1 MIFNRFNVGPRRP
14 LVLLL
19 LCTLGA
25 ASAYAGGA
33 VSLASVSTSGAGGN
47 GGSAGARLSAGGR
60 FLVFSS
66 DAGDLVA
73 NDTNGRTD
81 VFVRDLLLGATRMVS
96 VSRTGSGG
104 GDGDSYGAVISAD
117 GRYVVFTSF
126 AGNLVA
132 DDANSLPDLF
142 VRDLAAGT
150 TRLVSV
156 NRAGTGG
163 GNGPTLSGVD
173 PVVTPD
179 GRFVAFYSAAG
190 DLAANDTNNAT
201 DLFLRDT
208 AAGTTSI
215 VSVNTA
221 GRAAGIGL
229 LAAPAVSADG
239 RFVAFQSEAGDL
251 VANDPQRA
259 GGNQDAD
266 VFVRDVAAGTTSLVS
281 LNRAGTASGNA
292 PSRFPA
298 MSADGRFVVFESYAT
313 DLAAN
318 DSNLYRDVYVR
329 DRAAG
334 VTVLAS
340 VNRAGATGGNPSN
353 TVGAPAI
360 SADGRYV
367 AFASAA
373 SDLVTGD
380 ANGRTDVFLRDLEA
394 RTTTLVSRNSTGT
407 SGGNDDSQNP
417 VVSADGR
424 FVAFQSLA
432 TDLTGAG
439 DSNGRP
445 DVFVRDVQRG
455 VTALA
460 SSNAAGTASANDGSA
475 AAALSADGQVVAFQ
489 SAATDLVA
497 GDANRLTD
505 VFVYPGAFPA
515 APKLI
520 TEGGTGRAVALDS
533 VTFARDPFPV
543 MTNHNFSPDRRT
555 RVTLFATRLE
565 VAPGEKASVVT
576 AQAEDAQRRIYP
588 LTVEH
593 VGAVPNLHWVTQVV
607 VKLPAE
613 LEGAGDVRVSLTLR
627 GAASNKAVIKIKPSE
642 IG

>member
-1 MIFNRFNVGPRRP
+1 MNLNGFNVSPRWP
-14 LVLLL
+14 LLLLL

-25 ASAYAGGA
+25 ASATAAGT
-33 VSLASVSTSGAGGN
+33 VSLASVNTTGAGGN
-47 GGSAGARLSAGGR
+47 GGSVGARLSAGGR

-66 DAGDLVA
+66 EAGDLVA
-73 NDTNGRTD
+73 NDTNGRSD
-81 VFVRDLLLGATRMVS
+81 VFVRDLLVGVTRLVS
-96 VSRTGSGG
+96 VNRAGSGG
-104 GDGDSYGAVISAD
+104 GNGDSYGAVVSAD

-126 AGNLVA
+126 ASNLVA
-132 DDANSLPDLF
+132 NDTNALPDLF

-150 TRLVSV
+150 TKLVSV
-156 NRAGTGG
+156 NNAGTGG

-190 DLAANDTNNAT
+190 DLVANDTNNAT
-201 DLFLRDT
+201 DLFLRDIV
-208 AAGTTSI
+208 AGTTTI
-215 VSVNTA
+215 VSVNRSGA
-221 GRAAGIGL
+221 AAGIGL
-229 LAAPAVSADG
+229 LSAPAVSADG
-239 RFVAFQSEAGDL
+239 RFVAFQSDAADL

-266 VFVRDVAAGTTSLVS
+266 VFVRDVAAGTTTLVS
-281 LNRAGTASGNA
+281 INRAGTASGNA

-298 MSADGRFVVFESYAT
+298 ISADGRYVVFESYAT
-313 DLAAN
+313 DLVAN

-334 VTVLAS
+334 VTVLVS
-340 VNRAGATGGNPSN
+340 VNRAGATSSNPSN

-380 ANGRTDVFLRDLEA
+380 ANGRTDVFLRDLKA
-394 RTTTLVSRNSTGT
+394 RATTLVSRNSTGT
-407 SGGNDDSQNP
+407 GGGNGDSQNP
-417 VVSADGR
+417 VISADGR

-432 TDLTGAG
+432 TDLTGAS

-455 VTALA
+455 VTVLA

-489 SAATDLVA
+489 SAAGDLVTE
-497 GDANRLTD
+497 DTNRLTD

-515 APKLI
+515 VPKLI
-520 TEGGTGRAVALDS
+520 TEGGTSRAVALDS

-543 MTNHNFSPDRRT
+543 MTDHNFSPDKRT
-555 RVTLFATRLE
+555 RVVLFATRLE

-576 AQAEDAQRRIYP
+576 AQAEDAQRRVYP
-588 LTVEH
+588 LAVEH
-593 VGAVPNLHWVTQVV
+593 VGAVPNLHWITQVV

-613 LEGAGDVRVSLTLR
+613 LEAAGDVWVSLTLR
-627 GAASNKAVIKIKPSE
+627 GAMSNKAVIQIKPSE
-642 IG
+642 TS